1 MARYRVLYYK
11 IKITM
16 SFRKTKTLTKPTTPA
31 KWQIPTRHKYKAGK
45 DEYYLEGELKER
57 FCKLFPKNS
66 NRRMMTWFG
75 IGFSTLQRF
84 KRELGLEKDMK
95 AIRKQQ
101 AKDVKK
107 TCERNGYYA
116 SLRGKA
122 PSEACLEATRRL
134 RASGFQPMKQLKAN
148 NPRKYKQLL
157 RKKSEQRK
165 ELWHKER
172 LRAFYGLERKT
183 RLRVPTIPLS
193 YKASAQKHAMIRYC
207 NYFADP
213 LGDPHIICYD
223 SETQRSARR
232 EATAAKHGLKVVEAD
247 E

>member
-1 MARYRVLYYK
+1 
-11 IKITM
+11 M
-16 SFRKTKTLTKPTTPA
+16 SFRNTKTPLKPTTAA
-31 KWQIPTRHKYKAGK
+31 KWQVPMRPNAKSGVK
-45 DEYYLEGELKER
+45 EYYLEGELKER

-66 NRRMMTWFG
+66 NRRMMAWFG
-75 IGFSTLQRF
+75 ISFSTLQRF
-84 KRELGLEKDMK
+84 KHEFGLEKDMQ

-101 AKDVKK
+101 AKDIKK
-107 TCERNGYYA
+107 ICEKNGYYA
-116 SLRGKA
+116 SIRGKA
-122 PSEACLEATRRL
+122 PSEACLEATRQL
-134 RASGFQPMKQLKAN
+134 RASGFHPIKQIKAT
-148 NPRKYKQLL
+148 NPRKYKRLM

-165 ELWHKER
+165 ELYRKEQ
-172 LRAFYGLERKT
+172 LRVFYGLERKT
-183 RLRVPTIPLS
+183 NLRIPASPLS
-193 YKASAQKHAMIRYC
+193 HSASSHKHAMIKSC

>member
-1 MARYRVLYYK
+1 
-11 IKITM
+11 M
-16 SFRKTKTLTKPTTPA
+16 SFNNTKTPLKPTTTA
-31 KWQIPTRHKYKAGK
+31 KWQVPMRPHHKGGK

-66 NRRMMTWFG
+66 NRRMMAWFG
-75 IGFSTLQRF
+75 ISFSTLQRF
-84 KRELGLEKDMK
+84 RRECGLEKDMK

-101 AKDVKK
+101 AKDTKK
-107 TCERNGYYA
+107 ICERNGYYA

-122 PSEACLEATRRL
+122 PSEACMEAARQL
-134 RASGFQPMKQLKAN
+134 RAEGFHPIKQLKAN
-148 NPRKYKQLL
+148 NPRKYKRLM
-157 RKKSEQRK
+157 RKKGEQRK
-165 ELWHKER
+165 ELWRKER
-172 LRAFYGLERKT
+172 LRAFYGLDRQTK
-183 RLRVPTIPLS
+183 LRIPAAPMS
-193 YKASAQKHAMIRYC
+193 RRATAQKHAMIKFC

>member
-1 MARYRVLYYK
+1 
-11 IKITM
+11 M
-16 SFRKTKTLTKPTTPA
+16 SFNNTKTPNKPIGKA
-31 KWQIPTRHKYKAGK
+31 KWQVPMRPNAKSGVK
-45 DEYYLEGELKER
+45 EYYLEGELKER

-75 IGFSTLQRF
+75 ISFSTLQRF
-84 KRELGLEKDMK
+84 KHEFGLEKDMQ

-101 AKDVKK
+101 AKDIKK
-107 TCERNGYYA
+107 ICEKNGYYS

-122 PSEACLEATRRL
+122 PSEACLEATRQL
-134 RASGFQPMKQLKAN
+134 RAAGFHPIKQLKAN
-148 NPRKYKQLL
+148 NPRKYKRLM

-165 ELWHKER
+165 ELWRKEQ
-172 LRAFYGLERKT
+172 LRAFYGLERQT
-183 RLRVPTIPLS
+183 NLRIPTSPLS
-193 YKASAQKHAMIRYC
+193 HSASSHKHAMVKCC

-213 LGDPHIICYD
+213 LGDPHIVCYD

-232 EATAAKHGLKVVEAD
+232 EATAAKYGLKIVEAD

>member
-1 MARYRVLYYK
+1 
-11 IKITM
+11 M
-16 SFRKTKTLTKPTTPA
+16 SFNNTKTPNKPIGKA
-31 KWQIPTRHKYKAGK
+31 KWQVPMRPNTKSGMK
-45 DEYYLEGELKER
+45 EYYLEGELKER

-66 NRRMMTWFG
+66 NRRMMAWFG
-75 IGFSTLQRF
+75 ISFSTLQRF
-84 KRELGLEKDMK
+84 KREFGLEKDMK
-95 AIRKQQ
+95 SIRKQQ
-101 AKDVKK
+101 AKDTKK
-107 TCERNGYYA
+107 ICERNGYYD

-122 PSEACLEATRRL
+122 PSEACMEAARQL
-134 RASGFQPMKQLKAN
+134 RADGFHPLKQLKAN
-148 NPRKYKQLL
+148 NPRKYKRLM

-165 ELWHKER
+165 ELWRKER
-172 LRAFYGLERKT
+172 LRAFYGLDRQTK
-183 RLRVPTIPLS
+183 LRIPAAPMS
-193 YKASAQKHAMIRYC
+193 RRATAQKHAMIKCC